1 MADLEVSPEVWRTHA
16 SHVDQ
21 VKDGLG
27 EVTSASQAAM
37 AGLPFGVLCSPL
49 FLPPYEI
56 AKTGFDSG
64 VSTVSERIGTGASS
78 VRQVASS
85 FETTDTEA
93 ASQARQYGSD
103 H

>member
-1 MADLEVSPEVWRTHA
+1 
-16 SHVDQ
+16 
-21 VKDGLG
+21 
-27 EVTSASQAAM
+27 M

-85 FETTDTEA
+85 FETPDTEA